1 LKEVEGQVDMT
12 VEAHQPFFIRLDGC
26 TFSTFLKGVVKPFD
40 YRITNAMV
48 KTTADLVSKFQPNLG
63 YTSSDEISLV
73 FTEKEVGSSADDVN
87 LPAEKAAIKNEPETN
102 AVQQIEEQDVKI
114 DSKKHILEKLNSTKS
129 IKKPKLEVTHA
140 YNGRLQKL
148 ASVAAGYAR

>member
-1 LKEVEGQVDMT
+1 MS

-48 KTTADLVSKFQPNLG
+48 KTTADLVSKFQPTMG

-73 FTEKEVGSSADDVN
+73 FTEKEVGSSVEDAH
-87 LPAEKAAIKNEPETN
+87 LPVEKADIRNEEDG
-102 AVQQIEEQDVKI
+102 QIEENKTNT
-114 DSKKHILEKLNSTKS
+114 KKHSLEEKTTISPNA
-129 IKKPKLEVTHA
+129 KKPKVEVTQTHA